1 MSSVSRLSPWQTAA
15 RRFNIGQVLVLN
27 NPPASARSSF
37 SSTVSSSTS
46 PLRLRPFFLGGS
58 TTMALHEGNSEQ
70 AVERDRSK
78 HDKL

>member
-1 MSSVSRLSPWQTAA
+1 
-15 RRFNIGQVLVLN
+15 
-27 NPPASARSSF
+27 
-37 SSTVSSSTS
+37 
-46 PLRLRPFFLGGS
+46 LRLRPFFLGGS